1 MAGYPGSLEAIKRLN
16 DEGYDVCIAT
26 NQSGLGRNLFTVD
39 TLAEIHQK
47 FIRSLETLGGHIH
60 MIAYCPHLP
69 ADQCHC
75 RKPNTGL
82 LRAINNE
89 FHLDADTT
97 WMVGDTAKD
106 IECAVTYGH
115 QGCASQNRQGTG

>member
-1 MAGYPGSLEAIKRLN
+1 MFASRQTKAG
-16 DEGYDVCIAT
+16 
-26 NQSGLGRNLFTVD
+26 
-39 TLAEIHQK
+39 LAEIFSLSTRLRRVHQK
-47 FIRSLETLGGHIH
+47 FMRNLETLGGHIQ

-82 LRAINNE
+82 LRAINDE
-89 FHLDADTT
+89 FRLDADTT

-106 IECAVTYGH
+106 IECAVRMGI
-115 QGCASQNRQGTG
+115 GLLVKTGKGQDELEEALFHVKQPPFLRT